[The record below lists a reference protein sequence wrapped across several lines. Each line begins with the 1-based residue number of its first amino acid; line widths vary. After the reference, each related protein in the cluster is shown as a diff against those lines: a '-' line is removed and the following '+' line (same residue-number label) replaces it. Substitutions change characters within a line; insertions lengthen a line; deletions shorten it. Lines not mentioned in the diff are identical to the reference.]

1 MFPFID
7 MHCDTLHLTAE
18 GGAQALVKNEGML
31 DFERMKIAGQM
42 AQFFAVFFPPKKW
55 IKHSDEDLYTTLRDN
70 YRTALSANSG
80 IIAPALCAGDIE
92 RNYAEGKMSA
102 VLTIEDGRIVDG
114 KIENL
119 VRLHSD
125 GVRVIAL
132 TWNGENC
139 FGYPNSDDSEQMAL
153 GLKPFGFEAVEAM
166 NELGIIVDVSH
177 LSDGGFRDVARVSK
191 KPFIAT
197 HSNARSLCPHRRNL
211 TDDMIRT
218 LADAGGVTGLNFCA
232 DFLPADLSAP
242 ESTAKLLADHALHI
256 MNIGGEDVLA
266 LGSDFDGIDRN
277 VEVCD
282 PTKMHLIFDELQ
294 NRGVTPRQLEKLASG
309 NILRVMR
316 DAIG

>member
-177 LSDGGFRDVARVSK
+177 LSDGGFYDIASVSK

-232 DFLPADLSAP
+232 DFLPADLSTP

-256 MNIGGEDVLA
+256 MNTGGEEVLA

-294 NRGVTPRQLEKLASG
+294 KRGVTPRQLEKLACG